1 MTAGG
6 VSRSGSF
13 HLSSPL
19 LGAICIPFSSL
30 CPLVWELL
38 NGIAE

>member
-19 LGAICIPFSSL
+19 LGAIFVFPFL
-30 CPLVWELL
+30 RCLGV
-38 NGIAE
+38 AEWDC